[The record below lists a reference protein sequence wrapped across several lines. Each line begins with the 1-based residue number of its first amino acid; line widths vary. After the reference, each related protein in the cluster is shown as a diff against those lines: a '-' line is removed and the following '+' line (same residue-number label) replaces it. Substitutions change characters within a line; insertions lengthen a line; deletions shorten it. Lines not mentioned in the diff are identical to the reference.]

1 MGTWKLVNSRNFDGY
16 VKSVGVGF
24 ATKQAASMTKPTTVI
39 EVNGDTI
46 TIKTQSISK
55 NREVSFEL
63 GVNFNETTAD
73 DRKVKSILMLDGGE
87 FVHRLKWDGQETT
100 LVQEIVDEI
109 LILPLTHSSAVC
121 NRTYEEEARP
131 VHSFTDCSSASW
143 LLMDSAPDC
152 LIFLPW
158 HFI

>member
-1 MGTWKLVNSRNFDGY
+1 MGTWKLVDSRNFDGY
-16 VKSVGVGF
+16 VKS
-24 ATKQAASMTKPTTVI
+24 AASMTKPTTVI

-100 LVQEIVDEI
+100 LVQEIVDEK
-109 LILPLTHSSAVC
+109 LILPLTHSGAVC

-143 LLMDSAPDC
+143 LLMGSAPDC
-152 LIFLPW
+152 LIFIPW

>member
-1 MGTWKLVNSRNFDGY
+1 MGTWKLVESRNFDEN
-16 VKSVGVGF
+16 VKSLGVGF
-24 ATKQAASMTKPTTVI
+24 ATKQAANVTKPTTVI

-46 TIKTQSISK
+46 TVKTQSTFK
-55 NREVSFEL
+55 KRQVSFEL

-73 DRKVKSILMLDGGE
+73 DRKVKSIVMLDGGKLA
-87 FVHRLKWDGQETT
+87 HQLKWNGQETT
-100 LVQEIVDEI
+100 LVQETVDEK

-121 NRTYEEEARP
+121 HRTYEEGARP

-152 LIFLPW
+152 LTFLPW